1 VSSRYAG
8 RVIELACRSRECA
21 PPPVG
26 RGGSL
31 PAQSALRSIPASVPQ
46 SPANLDYKGTFKVPS
61 SGTLKKTF
69 GKTVDEQVEYFGQKY
84 GISLS
89 YADDSTSGDWA
100 EERYASLHGLDQM
113 AQRYPDTFQGMEVV
127 INRPPGFVSDVAL
140 FRWKTPEGEPTR
152 QMTVSVGGSWL
163 LGSNATP
170 NQRRRLYAAAV
181 IHETGHSLTYDAV
194 GRDGDAMQGLAW
206 DSQPQSVG
214 DKLLVRGSKLES
226 VSEYATTSIAED
238 IAESFTAHILGIDP
252 PDDVGRRH
260 VAQHIEAIAASGA
273 ARPDAIAYLYAMA
286 GDDDDSTTASATIEL
301 ACRSAECAPPPA
313 GKGGSLPGA
322 GKRSAKG
329 SAKRAKSLKQVMAG
343 IDALVDEDGAVQ
355 LTTDSP
361 FLQTVLEQYAH
372 EVGLRDTPPSPEV
385 GYGMLLDMVE
395 TRLAVSEALKSADP
409 EPAFVEVLQHAHR
422 EVAKEMGSEPRQV
435 WRLVQ
440 EGTDDPFDPVGGP
453 HGYQMRADSRAS
465 GTGVT
470 SWWDWND
477 EADEE
482 WPFRGK
488 MRSATAAVVVEVEV
502 TAKQVLGRIGD
513 MRDAGEVLVAKSPE
527 VVDRLM
533 AGQFPIVSEE
543 MRVATASAM
552 VELACRSAECAPPP
566 VGRGGSLPQSAGISD
581 RVQQVAEDAKEVGSQ
596 DPRDERY
603 DTARAFMLSREEAI
617 ARLER
622 DVRGSGAHP
631 TSTAMEGFRAEFDAL
646 SAVVPIG
653 EGMVRRG
660 TDEAQQLEAQAR
672 SALPELKSFV
682 IAGDVNGRVVS
693 ESIEVLAQYPE
704 EARSEIQSLV
714 VGRWP
719 SEDGSKPAAA
729 WGGHADEAGPYNTL
743 WLTPKLVGATDGEI
757 AEGIGLL
764 GKPADRSSEDVSIM
778 MADPDR
784 RHRIAIAH
792 EMGHVLHSK
801 AIRQEGQWNRMA
813 GMTKA
818 MMADPVARQVTQPG
832 GRRRPIMTTKYG
844 EENTAETVAESFALA
859 ALDGF
864 DNTTDDQQAVV
875 RQVLE
880 RALGPTDLA
889 AVTDLQFADQSD
901 EDDEYGQ
908 GDRMAPL
915 TDTFQ
920 LPTE

>member
-1 VSSRYAG
+1 MSNRYAG

-26 RGGSL
+26 DGGSL
-31 PAQSALRSIPASVPQ
+31 PGGGSATYTVVKETWRGVDLREVDVPTPSGKVGKVQRDDVLTELDEPIVRWSPGRSQISVAAKALASGEESGRLSPPELAAIGETVRATQRLLRDGGVTHVELYRGIADGDHNPFDRASSELKASERTDIPS
-46 SPANLDYKGTFKVPS
+46 
-61 SGTLKKTF
+61 
-69 GKTVDEQVEYFGQKY
+69 
-84 GISLS
+84 GISSWTTDPDIAKGYGFGNVAKALVP
-89 YADDSTSGDWA
+89 ADRIVSFDLAGMKSEAHRSEQNEVSRVTLRGKEVLVAADPAIVERLAGLGSDGDRP
-100 EERYASLHGLDQM
+100 EPTASLVSGL
-113 AQRYPDTFQGMEVV
+113 
-127 INRPPGFVSDVAL
+127 
-140 FRWKTPEGEPTR
+140 
-152 QMTVSVGGSWL
+152 
-163 LGSNATP
+163 
-170 NQRRRLYAAAV
+170 
-181 IHETGHSLTYDAV
+181 
-194 GRDGDAMQGLAW
+194 
-206 DSQPQSVG
+206 
-214 DKLLVRGSKLES
+214 
-226 VSEYATTSIAED
+226 
-238 IAESFTAHILGIDP
+238 
-252 PDDVGRRH
+252 
-260 VAQHIEAIAASGA
+260 
-273 ARPDAIAYLYAMA
+273 
-286 GDDDDSTTASATIEL
+286 IEL

-313 GKGGSLPGA
+313 GKGGSLPGK
-322 GKRSAKG
+322 GKRSAKR

-343 IDALVDEDGAVQ
+343 IDALVDEEGVVQ

-385 GYGMLLDMVE
+385 AYGMLLDMVE

-482 WPFRGK
+482 WPFRGN

-533 AGQFPIVSEE
+533 AGKFPIVSKE
-543 MRVATASAM
+543 MRVATASAA

-566 VGRGGSLPQSAGISD
+566 VGRGGSLPQSQSVGISD
-581 RVQQVAEDAKEVGSQ
+581 RVRQTVEDAKEVGSQ

-603 DTARAFMLSREEAI
+603 DTARAFMRSREEAI

-622 DVRGSGAHP
+622 DVRVSGAHP
-631 TSTAMEGFRAEFDAL
+631 TSTTMAGFREEFDAL

-660 TDEAQQLEAQAR
+660 TEAAAQLEAQAR

-693 ESIEVLAQYPE
+693 ESIDVLAQYPE

-729 WGGHADEAGPYNTL
+729 WGGHADESGPYNTL

-818 MMADPVARQVTQPG
+818 MQADPVARQVTQPG
-832 GRRRPIMTTKYG
+832 GRRRPIMTTVYG

-864 DNTTDDQQAVV
+864 DNITDDQQAVV

-880 RALGPTDLA
+880 RALGPTDLT
-889 AVTDLQFADQSD
+889 AVTDLQFAERSD
-901 EDDEYGQ
+901 DDDEYGQ